1 MKKLKL
7 NELEVASFVTNS
19 EKLNEKTVKG
29 GATAL
34 CGETI
39 TVYYGTCNIYPC
51 RQIP

>member
-1 MKKLKL
+1 MKKLILKDL
-7 NELEVASFVTNS
+7 QVESFVT
-19 EKLNEKTVKG
+19 KTDRLNEKTVKG

-39 TVYYGTCNIYPC
+39 TVFYGTCNIYPC